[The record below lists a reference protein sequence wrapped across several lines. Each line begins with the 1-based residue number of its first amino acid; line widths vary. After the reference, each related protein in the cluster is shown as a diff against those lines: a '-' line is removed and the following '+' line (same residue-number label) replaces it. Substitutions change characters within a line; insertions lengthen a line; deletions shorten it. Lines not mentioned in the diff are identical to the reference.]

1 MLVLYQTL
9 RALCSIRH
17 QANKRTGAGGYVT
30 FLSEQKEAEG
40 INGEA
45 KLGISGL

>member
-17 QANKRTGAGGYVT
+17 QTNKRTVAGGYVT
-30 FLSEQKEAEG
+30 FLFDSKEAEG
-40 INGEA
+40 TNGA